1 MEHSISQ
8 HSLSTVITFMGKIN
22 PLINIELDLQPIQ
35 KLKHKNIKQIGIV
48 HHNSGYIY
56 PLLIM
61 VQYHTTE
68 LRPLLP

>member
-1 MEHSISQ
+1 
-8 HSLSTVITFMGKIN
+8 MGKIN